1 MSGFQALKRNRQSQ
15 LASLTQEL
23 EKTQQTTNYEDNR
36 IWKVTRDKSGT
47 GAAIIRFL
55 PPSEDEVTPWVRIF
69 SHGFQ
74 GQGGWY
80 IENSLTTV
88 NEKDPVSELN
98 TSLWNNGT
106 ESGKDQARKQKRRLN
121 YYSNIYVVDDPAN
134 PDNNGKVF
142 LFKYGKKIHE
152 KITDA
157 MSPEFADEKAVNPF
171 DLWEGCNFR
180 LKIRMLDGWPNYD
193 RSEFDK
199 PTALFEDDAKLEEV
213 WNSQYKL
220 QELIAPDQFKSYDE
234 LKSKMDRIL
243 GLNGSSA
250 RIIDDEEDTPF
261 YPQETGSETA
271 EASEDTLSYFDSL
284 TKQSQ

>member
-1 MSGFQALKRNRQSQ
+1 MSGFQALKRNRQTQ
-15 LASLTQEL
+15 LATLTQEL

-55 PPSEDEVTPWVRIF
+55 PPSDDEITPWVRIF

-80 IENSLTTV
+80 IENSLTTL
-88 NEKDPVSELN
+88 NEKDPVSEFN

-121 YYSNIYVVDDPAN
+121 YFSNIYVVDDPAN

-152 KITDA
+152 KITDI
-157 MSPEFADEKAVNPF
+157 MSPEFDDEEPINPF

-199 PTALFEDDAKLEEV
+199 PSALCEDDAKLEEV

-220 QELIAPDQFKSYDE
+220 QELVASDQFKSYDE
-234 LKSKMDRIL
+234 LKSKLDRIL

-250 RIIDDEEDTPF
+250 TSTVVEEDTPF

-271 EASEDTLSYFDSL
+271 EASADTISYFEEL
-284 TKQSQ
+284 TKQQ